1 MTVFRMLE
9 FFPPCLWGGVPWECS
24 ARGLNSLGT
33 LGFDRF
39 HVETHIWFVLFRVSF
54 SLFCF
59 LPHQEASR
67 DLRTFLRLAV
77 PVPPPPLSQALMT
90 SGQEV
95 EPQEPR
101 WAKSL
106 LPIDTEL

>member
-1 MTVFRMLE
+1 MFKL
-9 FFPPCLWGGVPWECS
+9 FPPLCLWGGFPWECS

-33 LGFDRF
+33 PGFGRF
-39 HVETHIWFVLFRVSF
+39 HVETHIWFVLFRRDSF
-54 SLFCF
+54 FFFGF
-59 LPHQEASR
+59 LPHQEVSR